1 MRAVRKRQKVRK
13 GTKCVTRNNYREIE
27 EGKTDRRQDTGHYPL
42 GSLKDH
48 RTGTRSIS
56 K

>member
-1 MRAVRKRQKVRK
+1 MRAVRKRQNERK
-13 GTKCVTRNNYREIE
+13 GEKCVTRNNKIE
-27 EGKTDRRQDTGHYPL
+27 EGETDRRQDTGHYPL
-42 GSLKDH
+42 GSLKDY